1 LDARTSYGGKIVGT
15 LASIPIADR
24 TSESSSGAAF
34 LLAQASHVSETVY
47 VAQDSSLELR
57 TGVEYAVAR
66 FCGAGS
72 PQEAL
77 ALGHKLV
84 QQGLDLVSIL
94 GKDDLTLRDSADE
107 YLVWWREQGKQ
118 VLRVVST
125 ATLSFDVPPV
135 QMTVHHQDGNEVV
148 QPEVKPVYHHAFR
161 YFRLSQITEDLYDA
175 YRNMYLAFELL
186 LSSKYPR
193 GNREREIDWL
203 QRGIAQADSVLNLSS
218 LVSSSATDTVQ
229 AIVKTIYYDARLPLF
244 HAKEGRDFYLP
255 QSSHHHQAV
264 LQALQLLTKMVLR
277 MSELWYQARYLG
289 GGVTRG
295 WVYRSIEDLL
305 SRSRMLMSDDASEFD
320 PSQSDLGHER
330 YKTAVWLDVELVPS
344 PSGTDKGPALLG
356 RISDEGF
363 DPSASVRRF
372 EVVGAKA
379 PRIAHILKE
388 ALTLAGI
395 DQLECRF
402 DTRVSNIR
410 QPRYLFAR

>member
-1 LDARTSYGGKIVGT
+1 MGT
-15 LASIPIADR
+15 LGSIPIADR

-34 LLAQASHVSETVY
+34 LLAQASRVSETVY

-57 TGVEYAVAR
+57 TGVEYAIAR

-72 PQEAL
+72 PEEAL
-77 ALGHKLV
+77 TLGHRLV
-84 QQGLDLVSIL
+84 QQGLDLLSIL
-94 GKDDLTLRDSADE
+94 GKDDLTLLDSADD
-107 YLVWWREQGKQ
+107 YMVWWREQDKQ

-125 ATLSFDVPPV
+125 STLNFDVPPV
-135 QMTVHHQDGNEVV
+135 RVVVHDRDGNEVV
-148 QPEVKPVYHHAFR
+148 QPEVRPEYHYAFR

-186 LSSKYPR
+186 LSSKYPK

-203 QRGIAQADSVLNLSS
+203 QRGIEEADSLLNLSS
-218 LVSSSATDTVQ
+218 LVSSSATD
-229 AIVKTIYYDARLPLF
+229 AIQTIIRTIYYDARLPLF

-277 MSELWYQARYLG
+277 MSEVWYQARRLG

-305 SRSRMLMSDDASEFD
+305 SRSRMLMSDDTSEFD

-330 YKTAVWLDVELVPS
+330 YKTAVWLDAELVPN
-344 PSGTDKGPALLG
+344 PGGTDKGPALLG
-356 RISDEGF
+356 RISAEGF
-363 DPSASVRRF
+363 DPNASVRRF
-372 EVVGAKA
+372 EVVDEKA
-379 PRIAHILKE
+379 PLIAHILKD

-410 QPRYLFAR
+410 QPKYLFAR

>member
-1 LDARTSYGGKIVGT
+1 MGT
-15 LASIPIADR
+15 LGSIPIADR
-24 TSESSSGAAF
+24 TSEYSSGAAF
-34 LLAQASHVSETVY
+34 LLAQASRVSETVY

-57 TGVEYAVAR
+57 TGVEYAIAR
-66 FCGAGS
+66 SRGARS
-72 PQEAL
+72 PEEAL
-77 ALGHKLV
+77 TLGHRLA
-84 QQGLDLVSIL
+84 QQGLDLISIL
-94 GKDDLTLRDSADE
+94 GKDDLTLLDSTDD
-107 YLVWWREQGKQ
+107 YMVWWREQDKQ

-125 ATLSFDVPPV
+125 STLNFDVPPV
-135 QMTVHHQDGNEVV
+135 RVVVHDRDGNEVV
-148 QPEVKPVYHHAFR
+148 QPEVRTEYHYAFR

-186 LSSKYPR
+186 LSSKYPK
-193 GNREREIDWL
+193 GSREREIDWL
-203 QRGIAQADSVLNLSS
+203 QRGIEEADSLLNLSS
-218 LVSSSATDTVQ
+218 LVSSSATD
-229 AIVKTIYYDARLPLF
+229 AIQTIIRTIYYDARLPLF

-277 MSELWYQARYLG
+277 MSEVWYQARRLG

-305 SRSRMLMSDDASEFD
+305 SRSTMLMSDDTSEFD

-330 YKTAVWLDVELVPS
+330 YKTAVWLDAELVPN

-356 RISDEGF
+356 RISAEGF
-363 DPSASVRRF
+363 DPNASVRRF
-372 EVVGAKA
+372 EVVDEKA
-379 PRIAHILKE
+379 PLVAHILKN

-395 DQLECRF
+395 DQLEWRV

-410 QPRYLFAR
+410 QPKYLFAR

>member
-1 LDARTSYGGKIVGT
+1 MGT
-15 LASIPIADR
+15 LGSIPIADR

-34 LLAQASHVSETVY
+34 LLAQASRVSETVY
-47 VAQDSSLELR
+47 VAQNSSLELR

-94 GKDDLTLRDSADE
+94 GKDDLTLRDSGDE
-107 YLVWWREQGKQ
+107 YLVWWREQDMQ

-135 QMTVHHQDGNEVV
+135 RATVHDRDGNEIM

-186 LSSKYPR
+186 LSSKYPK

-229 AIVKTIYYDARLPLF
+229 TIIKIIYYDARLPLF

-255 QSSHHHQAV
+255 QSSQHHQAV

-277 MSELWYQARYLG
+277 MSEVWYQARRLG
-289 GGVTRG
+289 GGVFHG
-295 WVYRSIEDLL
+295 WVHRSIIELL

-320 PSQSDLGHER
+320 PSQSDLGHKR
-330 YKTAVWLDVELVPS
+330 YKTAVWLDTELLPN
-344 PSGTDKGPALLG
+344 PSGTEKGPALLG
-356 RISDEGF
+356 RISAEDF
-363 DPSASVRRF
+363 DAIASVRRF
-372 EVVGAKA
+372 EIVDEKA
-379 PRIAHILKE
+379 PLVAHILRDE
-388 ALTLAGI
+388 LVLAGI
-395 DQLECRF
+395 DRLECRF
-402 DTRVSNIR
+402 DTRVSNLR
-410 QPRYLFAR
+410 QPKYLFPR